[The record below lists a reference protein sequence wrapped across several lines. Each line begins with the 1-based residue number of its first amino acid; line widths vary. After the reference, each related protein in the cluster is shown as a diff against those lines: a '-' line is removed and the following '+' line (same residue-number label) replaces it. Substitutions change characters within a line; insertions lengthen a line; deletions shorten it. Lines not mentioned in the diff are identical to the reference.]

1 MSTDIKFSD
10 INKEFME
17 KYAEL
22 KGIAEELVKRYFHWE
37 DIDFVRVL
45 ESLKPL
51 RNSRIEVLLPQEAYN
66 NKISIYVDNKIY
78 IRRGTGKGHAV
89 EPDDVSEIIKYEDE
103 ILGVII
109 DEQKMYDLA
118 TLFEIRKEF
127 NDEGRTPQI
136 SEIPFTKD
144 TVHFFT
150 NDGIREYKLTN
161 IIVRNG
167 TNSRIVT
174 NLPSKYEPFSK
185 ITFHGVLNEKTGE
198 VTLDLYNAHALES
211 VNALICMLEHID
223 DITPVYRKELD
234 RLLPSVNE
242 KALEA
247 MKVLIESIEI
257 KKRMLQ

>member
-22 KGIAEELVKRYFHWE
+22 KGIAEELGNRYFHME
-37 DIDFVRVL
+37 DIVFIRAL

-51 RNSRIEVLLPQEAYN
+51 RNSRIQILLPQEAVDRGVN
-66 NKISIYVDNKIY
+66 IYVDNRIY
-78 IRRGTGKGHAV
+78 IRREGSKGHSIN
-89 EPDDVSEIIKYEDE
+89 PDDVSEIIKYEDE
-103 ILGVII
+103 ILSVIV
-109 DEQKMYDLA
+109 DEQKVYDLA

-136 SEIPFTKD
+136 SDIPFTND

-161 IIVRNG
+161 ITVRND
-167 TNSRIVT
+167 TNSRMVT
-174 NLPSKYEPFSK
+174 GLPSKYEPFSK
-185 ITFHGVLNEKTGE
+185 ITFHGVLDDKFGE
-198 VTLDLYNAHALES
+198 VTLDLYNTHALES
-211 VNALICMLEHID
+211 VNALICMLEHIN
-223 DITPVYRKELD
+223 DIIPVYRKELN
-234 RLLPSVNE
+234 RLLSSVNE

-247 MKVLIESIEI
+247 MKILIESIEI